1 MLAYDRVQL
10 PELGNQRSTILCQ
23 LFHLQAGFLVVDVV
37 LETENSFVSGKN
49 REKSRELSFFHL
61 PLWLYQKMEYI
72 RRKFKGSHYC
82 ARINL
87 CDVIKLSHGA
97 LGNSRSWCGGH
108 GERYCQYKAKT
119 ELFFPAFQLF
129 EREDENIDICC
140 EHDVL
145 MVFMYS
151 MNQRIENDS
160 GNNLN
165 CWRLP

>member
-72 RRKFKGSHYC
+72 RRKFKGSHCC

-97 LGNSRSWCGGH
+97 LGNSRS
-108 GERYCQYKAKT
+108 
-119 ELFFPAFQLF
+119 
-129 EREDENIDICC
+129 
-140 EHDVL
+140 
-145 MVFMYS
+145 
-151 MNQRIENDS
+151 
-160 GNNLN
+160 
-165 CWRLP
+165 

>member
-37 LETENSFVSGKN
+37 LKTENSFVSGKN

-97 LGNSRSWCGGH
+97 LGNSRSWSGGH
-108 GERYCQYKAKT
+108 GERHCQYKAKT
-119 ELFFPAFQLF
+119 ELFFPCLSAVWTGRWKYRHLLWTWCVDGF
-129 EREDENIDICC
+129 
-140 EHDVL
+140 DVL
-145 MVFMYS
+145 NES
-151 MNQRIENDS
+151 KNRK
-160 GNNLN
+160 
-165 CWRLP
+165 R

>member
-97 LGNSRSWCGGH
+97 LGNSRSLCGGH
-108 GERYCQYKAKT
+108 GERYCQYNAKT
-119 ELFFPAFQLF
+119 ELFFPCLSA
-129 EREDENIDICC
+129 
-140 EHDVL
+140 V
-145 MVFMYS
+145 
-151 MNQRIENDS
+151 
-160 GNNLN
+160 
-165 CWRLP
+165 

>member
-37 LETENSFVSGKN
+37 LETKNSFVSGKN

-97 LGNSRSWCGGH
+97 LGNSRSWSGGH

-119 ELFFPAFQLF
+119 ELFFSCLSAVWTGRWKYRHLLWTWCVDGF
-129 EREDENIDICC
+129 
-140 EHDVL
+140 DVL
-145 MVFMYS
+145 NES
-151 MNQRIENDS
+151 KNRK
-160 GNNLN
+160 
-165 CWRLP
+165 R

>member
-119 ELFFPAFQLF
+119 ELFFSLPFS
-129 EREDENIDICC
+129 C
-140 EHDVL
+140 
-145 MVFMYS
+145 
-151 MNQRIENDS
+151 
-160 GNNLN
+160 LN
-165 CWRLP
+165 GKMKISTSAVNMMCWWFWCTQWIKE

>member
-97 LGNSRSWCGGH
+97 LGNSRSWSGGH

-119 ELFFPAFQLF
+119 ELFFSCLF
-129 EREDENIDICC
+129 SCLNGKMKISTSAVNMMCWWFWC
-140 EHDVL
+140 T
-145 MVFMYS
+145 
-151 MNQRIENDS
+151 QRIKE
-160 GNNLN
+160 
-165 CWRLP
+165 

>member
-119 ELFFPAFQLF
+119 ELSLPFS
-129 EREDENIDICC
+129 C
-140 EHDVL
+140 
-145 MVFMYS
+145 
-151 MNQRIENDS
+151 
-160 GNNLN
+160 LN
-165 CWRLP
+165 GKMKISTSAVNMMCWWFLCTQWIKE

>member
-97 LGNSRSWCGGH
+97 LGNSRSLCGGH

-119 ELFFPAFQLF
+119 ELFAAVWTGRWKYRHLLWTWCVDGF
-129 EREDENIDICC
+129 
-140 EHDVL
+140 DVL
-145 MVFMYS
+145 NES
-151 MNQRIENDS
+151 KNRK
-160 GNNLN
+160 
-165 CWRLP
+165 R

>member
-37 LETENSFVSGKN
+37 LKTENSFVSGKN

-119 ELFFPAFQLF
+119 EPFFFLPFS
-129 EREDENIDICC
+129 C
-140 EHDVL
+140 
-145 MVFMYS
+145 
-151 MNQRIENDS
+151 
-160 GNNLN
+160 LN
-165 CWRLP
+165 GKMKISTSAVNMMC

>member
-97 LGNSRSWCGGH
+97 LGNSRSWSGGH

-119 ELFFPAFQLF
+119 ELFFPCLSAVWTGRWKYRHLLWTWCVDGF
-129 EREDENIDICC
+129 
-140 EHDVL
+140 DVL
-145 MVFMYS
+145 NES
-151 MNQRIENDS
+151 KNRK
-160 GNNLN
+160 
-165 CWRLP
+165 W

>member
-97 LGNSRSWCGGH
+97 LGNSRSWSGRH
-108 GERYCQYKAKT
+108 GERHCQYT
-119 ELFFPAFQLF
+119 VQGQDWTFFSLPFS
-129 EREDENIDICC
+129 C
-140 EHDVL
+140 
-145 MVFMYS
+145 
-151 MNQRIENDS
+151 
-160 GNNLN
+160 LN
-165 CWRLP
+165 GKMKISTSAVNMMCWWFWCTQWIKE

>member
-87 CDVIKLSHGA
+87 WRHKVVA
-97 LGNSRSWCGGH
+97 RSSGKFEVFVWRAW
-108 GERYCQYKAKT
+108 GEILPVQGQDWT
-119 ELFFPAFQLF
+119 FPAFQLF

-151 MNQRIENDS
+151 MNQRIENDR

>member
-108 GERYCQYKAKT
+108 GEIYCQYKAKT
-119 ELFFPAFQLF
+119 ELFFPCLSAVWTGRWKYRHLLWTWCVDGFY
-129 EREDENIDICC
+129 
-140 EHDVL
+140 VL
-145 MVFMYS
+145 NES
-151 MNQRIENDS
+151 KNRK
-160 GNNLN
+160 
-165 CWRLP
+165 R